1 MMPDPSGIRGSVVIV
16 GALCADW
23 PGRVNV
29 VFDATGRRTAG
40 WQLADAPKPSLCH
53 QAAFVFVVHRD
64 AFDVH
69 AVGNVLVETPSGP
82 PRPAATDRLGR
93 LKTGEHAGPHKRDDE
108 ARRPAP
114 KNPHPHSFTISKR
127 LRPESFG

>member
-1 MMPDPSGIRGSVVIV
+1 M
-16 GALCADW
+16 LW
-23 PGRVNV
+23 
-29 VFDATGRRTAG
+29 FDATGRRTDG

-108 ARRPAP
+108 AATGTEEPAPALIHHQQTATAREFRLIHLAAASSSGLRLTRRP
-114 KNPHPHSFTISKR
+114 NVVR
-127 LRPESFG
+127 W